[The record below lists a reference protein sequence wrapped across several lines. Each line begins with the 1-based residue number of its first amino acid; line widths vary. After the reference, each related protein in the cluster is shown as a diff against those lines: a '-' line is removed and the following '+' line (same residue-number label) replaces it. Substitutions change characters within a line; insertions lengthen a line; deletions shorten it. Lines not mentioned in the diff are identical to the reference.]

1 MTTTAQLNDT
11 IVQLESLYN
20 AYNEILDSAKTQL
33 EDLQMTD
40 EDVKNL
46 AAKIGR
52 LDGFRD
58 ETANAVYRKVLA
70 DLKEGDESLFE
81 SYLNKQVLAK
91 LAERLMDLVKKEI
104 AEYIDLKVNQIVDS
118 YKVERALSD
127 KLKENDA
134 INSALAIQKAVS
146 QIIKDTVKDD

>member
-46 AAKIGR
+46 AARIGR

-70 DLKEGDESLFE
+70 DLK
-81 SYLNKQVLAK
+81 
-91 LAERLMDLVKKEI
+91 
-104 AEYIDLKVNQIVDS
+104 VNQIVDS

-127 KLKENDA
+127 KLKESDA

-146 QIIKDTVKDD
+146 QIIKDTVKDN